1 MQQYIDIAKN
11 VLDNGLYKEN
21 RTGEGTFSISGA
33 MFEFD
38 MSTGKFPLL
47 TTKKMGL
54 KTIFAE
60 LEFFI
65 KGLTDKKW
73 LQERGCHIWDEWCNP
88 TKVPYSNDKEVQ
100 KKMLAENDL
109 GKIYGYQWN
118 NFNGVNQ
125 LEELITT
132 LKTNPNSRRMIVS
145 AWNPSDLD
153 KMALPPCHYGFQL
166 ISDGEYLDLLWSQR
180 SVDVALGLPFNI
192 ASYAML
198 LKLISKQ
205 VGMKPRKLVGFL
217 GDVHVYESHIK
228 NLELQIKRKPLE
240 LPSVEI
246 LDNDR
251 KNWTIWDWEF
261 TDFSLLEYKSHEK
274 LSYNIAV

>member
-261 TDFSLLEYKSHEK
+261 MDFSLLEYKSHEK

>member
-88 TKVPYSNDKEVQ
+88 TKVPYSNNKEVQ